1 MHHYKELK
9 VWQNA
14 RNLVKK
20 VCLVLTEVDQGE
32 KYGLISQIKRSVISI
47 PSNIAEGAGRETN
60 KDFSRFLDISLGSA
74 FELETQMIL
83 LNDLSFIDDDQFD
96 EIDSLVHDLQ
106 RMIYGL
112 KKSLVKA

>member
-20 VCLVLTEVDQGE
+20 VYLVLTEVDQGE